1 MGMCFFRSRKESFG
15 SLSLA
20 EPALR
25 GSGPRGHIRPYETQ
39 ARDGEHAFHGCTL
52 RLRRARQ
59 REDETLF
66 DRAFQARQHHPGPGH
81 VERLPRL
88 ADGVQSVRI
97 NDGSTNIAACLTG
110 ITDSLASAE
119 LGERIVARA

>member
-1 MGMCFFRSRKESFG
+1 M
-15 SLSLA
+15 
-20 EPALR
+20 
-25 GSGPRGHIRPYETQ
+25 
-39 ARDGEHAFHGCTL
+39 
-52 RLRRARQ
+52 
-59 REDETLF
+59 
-66 DRAFQARQHHPGPGH
+66 
-81 VERLPRL
+81 ERLPRL